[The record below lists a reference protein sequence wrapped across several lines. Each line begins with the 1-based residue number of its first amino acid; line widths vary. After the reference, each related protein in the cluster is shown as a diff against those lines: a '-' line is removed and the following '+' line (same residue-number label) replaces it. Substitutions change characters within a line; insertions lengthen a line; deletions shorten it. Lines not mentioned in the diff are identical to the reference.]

1 MNETKKLLIV
11 DDEKDFSD
19 SLKLYLEM
27 EEYDVDVVNSADEAL
42 KFVNKNKYDLIIS
55 DILMPNMDGYEL
67 RKKLR
72 SIEATKKV
80 PIIFLTAKEADVESL
95 KEIHDG
101 ATSFIMKPFEHT
113 LLLEEIKHLIEHR
126 VAQETT
132 QDRR

>member
-1 MNETKKLLIV
+1 MMAMDKKKLLVV
-11 DDEKDFSD
+11 DDEREFSE
-19 SLKLYLEM
+19 SLRLYLEM
-27 EEYDVDVVNSADEAL
+27 EDFDVDVVNNPDKAIDLVKE
-42 KFVNKNKYDLIIS
+42 NQYNLIIS
-55 DILMPNMDGYEL
+55 DILMPEMDGYQL
-67 RKKLR
+67 RRALR

-126 VAQETT
+126 VAQEM
-132 QDRR
+132 

>member
-1 MNETKKLLIV
+1 MSEKKNLLIV

-19 SLKLYLEM
+19 SLRLYLEM
-27 EEYDVDVVNSADEAL
+27 EEYNVDVANCADDAL
-42 KFVNKNKYDLIIS
+42 KLVEKNRYNLIIS

-67 RKKLR
+67 RKRLR
-72 SIEATKKV
+72 TIESTKKT

-126 VAQETT
+126 VAQETI
-132 QDRR
+132 

>member
-1 MNETKKLLIV
+1 MSEKKNLLIV

-19 SLKLYLEM
+19 SLRLYLEM
-27 EEYDVDVVNSADEAL
+27 EEYKVDVANCADDAL
-42 KFVNKNKYDLIIS
+42 KLVEKNHYNLIIS

-67 RKKLR
+67 RKRLR
-72 SIEATKKV
+72 TIEATKKT

-126 VAQETT
+126 VAQEMP
-132 QDRR
+132 